1 MTHRRFQLSPFFYP
15 IIYFGFVIILGMV
28 LLHSHSSLA
37 QAPLS
42 WIDALFTATSATC
55 VTGLIVVDTGT
66 FFTGFGQTVIII
78 LIQLGGLGI
87 MTVTGLIF
95 YLWRRRVSLTDR
107 VAVGD
112 SLLHDSRFNL
122 GRFLAQIII
131 WSLCI
136 EMIGAFLISLQA
148 PDHFPPLVA
157 IFHAISAFC
166 NAGFSLYRD
175 SLTTW
180 QDHLFLNLT
189 FIMLII
195 LGGIGFAV
203 LVELKLW
210 VVTRIPFVKKDTRAL
225 RLSWYATVIL
235 KTTAFLVVAGTIFI
249 FLAEIINPHFHQTPG
264 NTLLTAFFQSVTCRT
279 AGFNTLDIDQLTNV
293 SLLMMILLMFIGAA
307 PGSCGGGIKV
317 TTARTLLA
325 FVWAQLRGS
334 TEQVEIGRF
343 AVDRPTI
350 NKALT
355 LVIFAGVI
363 IIISVLILNITEG
376 SGIPHPQ
383 TRELGFDILFEVVS
397 AFATVGLSTG
407 LTPHLSVA
415 GKCVIIV
422 LMFIGR
428 LGPILFLSALQSYQK
443 ENLYQKPEESL
454 LIG

>member
-1 MTHRRFQLSPFFYP
+1 MTRRRLQLSPFFYP
-15 IIYFGFVIILGMV
+15 ILYFGLVIAVGMV
-28 LLHSHSSLA
+28 LLHSPASLA
-37 QAPLS
+37 KAPVS
-42 WIDALFTATSATC
+42 WLDALFTATSATC

-66 FFTGFGQTVIII
+66 VFTGFGQTVIVI

-112 SLLHDSRFNL
+112 SLLHDASFNL
-122 GRFLAQIII
+122 GRFLAQIVI
-131 WSLCI
+131 WSLSI
-136 EMIGAFLISLQA
+136 EMAGAILIYFLS
-148 PDHFPPLVA
+148 PDYFPPLIA
-157 IFHAISAFC
+157 LFHSVSAFC
-166 NAGFSLYRD
+166 NAGFSTYRD
-175 SLTTW
+175 SLTMW
-180 QDHLFLNLT
+180 QDNLFLNLT

-203 LVELKLW
+203 IVELKLW
-210 VVTRIPFVKKDTRAL
+210 AVTRMPFAEKDTRAH

-235 KTTAFLVVAGTIFI
+235 KTTIFLIVGGTIAI
-249 FLAEIINPHFHQTPG
+249 FLAEIINPHFRQAPG
-264 NTLLTAFFQSVTCRT
+264 TTLLAALFQSVSCRT
-279 AGFNTLDIDQLTNV
+279 AGFNTIDIDQLTNV
-293 SLLMMILLMFIGAA
+293 SLLVMILLMFIGAA
-307 PGSCGGGIKV
+307 PGSCAGGIKV

-325 FVWAQLRGS
+325 FVWAQMRGS
-334 TEQVEIGRF
+334 GQQVEIGRL

-363 IIISVLILNITEG
+363 IIVSVLILNITE
-376 SGIPHPQ
+376 SGGVPHPQ
-383 TRELGFDILFEVVS
+383 TREISLDILFEVVS
-397 AFATVGLSTG
+397 AFGTVGLSTG
-407 LTPHLSVA
+407 LTPHLSAA
-415 GKCVIIV
+415 GKCVIIM